1 MAPVAEIFVV
11 DDDPTVR
18 KALFITFSLE
28 GYQVSA
34 FPDGESFLRAAQQ
47 RVPACVILDVYMPGR
62 SGLEILKD
70 LKAESYEAPILVI
83 SARGDIPLA
92 VEAIKSGAFDFIEK
106 PFDPDAFVERVREAI
121 STGAKWR
128 ASKNAFGDL
137 LTPREF
143 DVLQQIASGL
153 SNKEAGQRLGISWRT
168 VEVHRARIMEK
179 FGAKNSAD
187 LIRIV
192 LKRRKD
198 LAGG

>member
-11 DDDPTVR
+11 DDDPIVC

-28 GYQVSA
+28 GYQVSV
-34 FPDGESFLRAAQQ
+34 FPDGESFLLAAQQ
-47 RVPACVILDVYMPGR
+47 RIPACVILDVYMPGR

-70 LKAESYEAPILVI
+70 LRAESYEAPILVI
-83 SARGDIPLA
+83 SARGDIPMA

-106 PFDPDAFVERVREAI
+106 PLDPDAFVERVREAI
-121 STGAKWR
+121 STGEKWR

-137 LTPREF
+137 LTPREY
-143 DVLQQIASGL
+143 DVLQQIASGS